1 MARGRGCRSRALA
14 ALLAGLLAGTL
25 AACTEGDPAPQPSPS
40 ATSTPPE
47 PVELTFGVF
56 GPDAEVEA
64 FTEVADQYA
73 ATNDVSVDVV
83 SYPTSEAAARAY
95 RAGELPDVFLLS
107 QRDLALMTEN
117 DLLRPVD
124 ELLDERGVSFGD
136 TYARDALE
144 AFAVDNSLTC
154 IPYAVSPM
162 VIYYNTD
169 LIDFPTM
176 VRRELPAPEPP
187 EGELPTSWDFEE
199 FTAAAEFATRPRRG
213 TRGVYIDP
221 SLAGL
226 SPFIYAGG
234 GEVFDDNRTPTSLAF
249 SSDGTR
255 SALETTLPLLRNA
268 QVTPTARQL
277 ARADATT
284 MFKEGRLGMIAGYRS
299 LVPELR
305 SAPGLHF
312 DVMPMPSISRSATV
326 GDVTGLCLSAETDEV
341 SAAANF
347 LVSVLSDES
356 VAQVVRQGYTVPA
369 NVTVASSDDFLQPGQ
384 QPANAAVFRTAVRRI
399 EIPPLLESW
408 NDLEQAVAGGLRQL
422 VTVPL
427 LTEEILARLTEQI
440 DLDSQ
445 SVLSPPQ
452 PSPTGSP
459 TGNPT
464 GTASPS
470 AAGGS

>member
-1 MARGRGCRSRALA
+1 MARARGCRSKALA
-14 ALLAGLLAGTL
+14 ALLAAVVAASL
-25 AACTEGDPAPQPSPS
+25 AACTGADPEPPPPSPS
-40 ATSTPPE
+40 EVSTPPE
-47 PVELTFGVF
+47 PVELSFGVF
-56 GPDAEVEA
+56 GPRSEVAA
-64 FTEVADQYA
+64 FEEVADQYA
-73 ATNDVSVDVV
+73 STNDVSVDVT
-83 SYPTSEAAARAY
+83 SYSSSEAAARAY
-95 RAGELPDVFLLS
+95 RSGELPDVFLLS
-107 QRDLALMTEN
+107 QRDLALMTEG

-169 LIDFPTM
+169 LVDFPTM
-176 VRRELPAPEPP
+176 VRQGLDAPDPP
-187 EGELPTSWDFEE
+187 EGEQPTSWNFDQ

-213 TRGVYIDP
+213 TRGVHIDP
-221 SLAGL
+221 TLAGL

-234 GEVFDDNRTPTSLAF
+234 GDVFDDNRTPTSLAF

-255 SALETTLPLLRNA
+255 SALETTLTLLRDA

-284 MFKEGRLGMIAGYRS
+284 LFENGRLGMIAGYRS
-299 LVPELR
+299 LVPRLR
-305 SAPGLHF
+305 SVPGLSF
-312 DVMPMPSISRSATV
+312 DVMPMPSINRTATV
-326 GDVTGLCLSAETDEV
+326 GDVTGLCLSAETEEV

-369 NVTVASSDDFLQPGQ
+369 NVTVASSDDFLQPGKL
-384 QPANAAVFRTAVRRI
+384 PANAAVFRTAVRRI
-399 EIPPLLESW
+399 EIPPLLDSW
-408 NDLEQAVAGGLRQL
+408 DDLEQAVAGGLRQL

-427 LTEEILARLTEQI
+427 LDEETLIRLTEQI

-445 SVLSPPQ
+445 PVLSPPE
-452 PSPTGSP
+452 PSPSGSP
-459 TGNPT
+459 S

-470 AAGGS
+470 ATSGS